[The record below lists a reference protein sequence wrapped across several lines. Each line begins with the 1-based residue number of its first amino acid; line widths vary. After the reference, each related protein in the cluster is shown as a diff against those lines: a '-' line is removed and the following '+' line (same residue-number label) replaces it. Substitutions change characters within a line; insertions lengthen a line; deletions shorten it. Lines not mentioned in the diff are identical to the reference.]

1 MVTTI
6 PPGSQ
11 RAFAL
16 QVKSPTLTTAKK
28 TCQELNVQHC
38 WTSSAGNR
46 PGWLA
51 SQPSHNMQSL
61 VKSQLHFTAA
71 CCRCCSA
78 SAARQHIKGQA
89 GLYQNHPTWLAT
101 CDCICSTCAACATLQ
116 HCSTEAGRKPGWLQ
130 PSHMARNV
138 VVQWLRVQSCI
149 CSTAALYCSRLQA
162 APTLQPSHM
171 ACIMQWL
178 CMQVQSQNSTLT
190 TAKKPS

>member
-1 MVTTI
+1 MC
-6 PPGSQ
+6 S
-11 RAFAL
+11 
-16 QVKSPTLTTAKK
+16 TA
-28 TCQELNVQHC
+28 
-38 WTSSAGNR
+38 AGNR
-46 PGWLA
+46 PGWFA

-71 CCRCCSA
+71 GCRCYSGC
-78 SAARQHIKGQA
+78 AAMQQIKGQV
-89 GLYQNHPTWLAT
+89 GLRHNHPTWLAT
-101 CDCICSTCAACATLQ
+101 CSCICSTCTCMCNTASLQHCNTAALQ
-116 HCSTEAGRKPGWLQ
+116 HCSTAAGRKPGWLQ